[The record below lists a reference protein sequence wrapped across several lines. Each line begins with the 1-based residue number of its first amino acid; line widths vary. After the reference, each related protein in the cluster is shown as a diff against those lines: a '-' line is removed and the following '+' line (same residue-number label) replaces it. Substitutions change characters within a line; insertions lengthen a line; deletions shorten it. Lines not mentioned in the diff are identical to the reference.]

1 MAGWAHYM
9 MIPGLGWLHLFCGV
23 ADPWR
28 VTLDGAWEAGCKT
41 AELSYGQ
48 DVGFRFLGK
57 MWEDVLN

>member
-1 MAGWAHYM
+1 M